1 MQNQQQSGFTL
12 IELMIVVA
20 IISIL
25 AAVSTAYF
33 GDNIT
38 SARRTDGRTA
48 LLNAAATLEKCK
60 AVYGA
65 YNNANCSITSS
76 SSIASSDGYYTI
88 TAPTLSATA
97 FTLQALPVTGKSQAD
112 DTECTKLTLT
122 HLGIQSGT
130 PATNECW

>member
-65 YNNANCSITSS
+65 YELQHYIVILHCFIRWLLHDYRTHTFGNRLHPTGTASNWQ
-76 SSIASSDGYYTI
+76 IAGR
-88 TAPTLSATA
+88 
-97 FTLQALPVTGKSQAD
+97 
-112 DTECTKLTLT
+112 
-122 HLGIQSGT
+122 
-130 PATNECW
+130 